1 MKKYKVKAISQC
13 GVIFKGKLYNTGV
26 ELNVEMNEN
35 EVSFY
40 KDYMKIIAQ
49 KEIKE
54 QVEKATIEKKQVK
67 KGD

>member
-1 MKKYKVKAISQC
+1 MKKFKVKAISNC

-26 ELNVEMNEN
+26 EFVVEMNEN
-35 EVSFY
+35 ELSFY

-49 KEIKE
+49 KEIKQE
-54 QVEKATIEKKQVK
+54 QKATIENKKVE

>member
-1 MKKYKVKAISQC
+1 MKKYKIKAISQC
-13 GVIFKGKLYNTGV
+13 GLIFKGKLYNTGV
-26 ELNVEMNEN
+26 EFQVEMNEN

-40 KDYMKIIAQ
+40 KDYMEIIAQ

-54 QVEKATIEKKQVK
+54 QVEKATNEKKQVK